1 MCSAYVC
8 RQLTEYISKLLP
20 LGAKGNSS
28 FIGCY
33 SPLVSYSCQLSSNGN
48 FKSYQT
54 LFLLGNITGIQHC
67 HHCAWMFIRINNF
80 CELPENSAEWSSHS
94 GSVTSKRNKS
104 SSDEHFKEEEHSAV
118 LRQNFASARVADLS
132 LELNYETS
140 SYQQLFHQTLTSS
153 SSEVCD
159 QCFPKSGDIRYQ
171 TNYSSPPRFVRK
183 NWQ

>member
-1 MCSAYVC
+1 M
-8 RQLTEYISKLLP
+8 T
-20 LGAKGNSS
+20 N
-28 FIGCY
+28 
-33 SPLVSYSCQLSSNGN
+33 
-48 FKSYQT
+48 
-54 LFLLGNITGIQHC
+54 
-67 HHCAWMFIRINNF
+67 
-80 CELPENSAEWSSHS
+80 
-94 GSVTSKRNKS
+94 KRNKS

-118 LRQNFASARVADLS
+118 LRQKFARVADLS

-183 NWQ
+183 NRTVNFVAKWLFWNVFDGVATQWFKRWRTRRHTRRRKFDSSDNYTDNFLKAKKRTADVTWSFQVLDLIRKNQLN